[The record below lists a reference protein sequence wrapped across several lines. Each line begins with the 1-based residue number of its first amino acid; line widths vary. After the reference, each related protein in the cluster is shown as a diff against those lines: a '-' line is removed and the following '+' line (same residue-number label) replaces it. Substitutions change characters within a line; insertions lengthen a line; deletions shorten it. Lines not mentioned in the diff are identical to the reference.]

1 MDGHEGLWLIQDP
14 EDGKETAMKSQNR
27 EVSVSAMGLDVHDKF
42 STVTM
47 RGIGDEGWQARFS
60 AHGKA
65 PDEP

>member
-1 MDGHEGLWLIQDP
+1 
-14 EDGKETAMKSQNR
+14 MKSQNR